1 MILKHHSYRPRRI
14 FNRLCTDSRF
24 FLRRRGEPYTAYI
37 SIASWPLILIGHYS
51 EFECETGS
59 SFCELH
65 YGTLLRKL
73 SLLSLAFTRLG
84 GKLGQNLLVKT
95 VPPCNSH
102 SRPQSLLG
110 AWARGPGGSGDT
122 RFEVLDFRPLEMTG
136 RPKILCP
143 QSLLVL
149 VLRPPGGSG
158 DENVQ
163 FHTTRTQSHPQ
174 PRSAS
179 FCKKKKKLKSKPK
192 IKKTNTRSISLLR
205 SRISLKKLLLVQ

>member
-14 FNRLCTDSRF
+14 FNSLCTDSRF

-84 GKLGQNLLVKT
+84 GKLGQNIPT
-95 VPPCNSH
+95 VQFPFSSPDPPGGLST
-102 SRPQSLLG
+102 R
-110 AWARGPGGSGDT
+110 PGGSGDA
-122 RFEVLDFRPLEMTG
+122 RFEVLDFRSLEMTG

-149 VLRPPGGSG
+149 VLWPPGGSG

-179 FCKKKKKLKSKPK
+179 FYKTKK
-192 IKKTNTRSISLLR
+192 N
-205 SRISLKKLLLVQ
+205 

>member
-1 MILKHHSYRPRRI
+1 MRLARRFANCIMGLFWGSYR
-14 FNRLCTDSRF
+14 FFHWLSR
-24 FLRRRGEPYTAYI
+24 GWAGN
-37 SIASWPLILIGHYS
+37 W
-51 EFECETGS
+51 
-59 SFCELH
+59 
-65 YGTLLRKL
+65 
-73 SLLSLAFTRLG
+73 
-84 GKLGQNLLVKT
+84 VKT

-110 AWARGPGGSGDT
+110 AWARGQGGSGDT

-158 DENVQ
+158 DGNVQ